1 MTHRR
6 TLAAT
11 LAIFLLPLLSR
22 GQLNLPSLAD
32 RGRQLPQLS
41 LAENGN
47 NGGGNN
53 RMRREPLFVEN
64 QGQWNPVARYLCQ
77 VPGLD
82 LWITDGG
89 MTFDYYEIL
98 EGESAKG
105 DLQNLANASFDLLQN
120 GRRRGTVVR
129 MSVAN
134 GLRSARTVAE
144 ELETTSF
151 TWINAAGEGIT
162 SRGGKRTRIEN
173 IRPGVDAVIYTE
185 GGNPRYDFVVKPG
198 ANPSDIQLQFE
209 GATNVRVT
217 EDGALSIAISLGE
230 RRQEGL
236 FAYQVVNGN
245 KQQVACS
252 FRSLGGGRVGF
263 RLGQYDMSRP
273 LVIDPIIA
281 GSYSGGSGTETKA
294 PDTDFGISGWLSA
307 GRDVQNGMALM
318 VGASPS
324 TNFPVTTGAY
334 DQTLNGTLD
343 GVIAILEEG
352 TGTVLRATFIGG
364 SDADAVAGADVA
376 SDGSIWIIGSTR
388 STNFPVTPTA
398 FQNSYGTA
406 DTRGRGFIA
415 RLNSTLSSLNYASY
429 INGGSGSRTIGQSI
443 RADGSDIWF
452 AGSTTGATLP
462 TTADAFAPVARFD
475 NSEIAGFTPENLY
488 FGRLSNNQLS
498 LSYLSYINV
507 PAENNEARTEDS
519 EKGGRKILAGDGIDN
534 GSGAIGST
542 AGFPVIDINRDGDL
556 AITAQHFS
564 GDMPLTSNAWQPVR
578 FTASSTRGGWL
589 GIFSTNGTYLEY
601 GTYFGSPTANSN
613 VVPFSVLMEENG
625 VVSVGGFITGASSW
639 ETTAGALNRVPSGT
653 ADAFLFEINSD
664 EELTFST
671 LIGGSG
677 SDIILSN
684 HLKDPCGRFVV
695 PLRTSS
701 TDFPVT
707 PNALKLSVEGT
718 DGAIVLLS
726 SDGDSLLY
734 GTYIGGSGTDLHPTL
749 TNVENG
755 LISGYMQ
762 TNTPGMLVT
771 SDEDGQTSLAG
782 GSDFYYFE
790 LFPDEIY
797 ITIPET
803 LRVDCANRDLPV
815 FWSGGHALIDCSPGY
830 EVILGALSNSGEF
843 TPFDTVNST
852 DGEWNGEVPPSLEPG
867 TYRVA
872 MYHRELGFPFDTSST
887 FEVETTGGGGITNF
901 AITGQGGG
909 QIPFCPDED
918 ISAGWSFNAASRP
931 CLEGK
936 LLRFE
941 LQDTLGGTVA
951 DLGTSL
957 VTDRTF
963 NGTIPQ
969 GVDVGAYRLVAFDA
983 ESDLL
988 LGSSGVIQLSQ
999 GELASDNGGKPL
1011 RSIAFGRVPARDFRD
1026 TTLFLVNT
1034 SSTCPLIIDAG
1045 TLRFESGDIS
1055 PNPEFRLMEVLPN
1068 TQRNPITKDWMLAPG
1083 GRDSVRVR
1091 FQPVRGGSRRATIRI
1106 ATDRR
1111 STQIPGVTAR
1121 GEFYWDFFGT
1131 GAVGIEVVATDN
1143 LPGLLRFD
1151 PVIIGGEADEEALVL
1166 ENTSVDPLSITA
1178 ITFDNPD
1185 FALAPPSTNI
1195 LPLIV
1200 EPGKRAEIILSHTA
1214 TAGSQPGVRRGK
1226 ATLTISSGE
1235 KLIAELE
1242 GIAGKRELSATP
1254 TQITLKGEA
1263 GRVVRSFAI
1272 LSNTGTLPVTI
1283 SSISL
1288 QNNSPELQL
1297 RTPDRNVIEPGNF
1310 EFVELTWFSGS
1321 GSITDALIVESNRV
1335 GGTLVVPINGIVSGA
1350 ERDQVDQFNISAR
1363 GVAGEEEGGLH
1374 VWPNPARQTLS
1385 INGDLAGL
1393 SEGTIYDA
1401 AGRVIYQFDL
1411 KSSGVI
1417 LDVGMIPPGFYMVRL
1432 SGESKS
1438 RTLPITILR

>member
-1 MTHRR
+1 MSHRR
-6 TLAAT
+6 TIVAT
-11 LAIFLLPLLSR
+11 FAIFLLPLLSR
-22 GQLNLPSLAD
+22 GQQSLPSLAD
-32 RGRQLPQLS
+32 GGRQLPLLS
-41 LAENGN
+41 SAENGN
-47 NGGGNN
+47 RIGGG
-53 RMRREPLFVEN
+53 PLFVEN
-64 QGQWNPVARYLCQ
+64 RGQWNAAARYLCQ

-89 MTFDYYEIL
+89 MTFDYYEIIK
-98 EGESAKG
+98 GESTQG
-105 DLQNLANASFDLLQN
+105 DLQNMADNSFDLLQN

-134 GLRSARTVAE
+134 GLTSARTVAE

-151 TWINAAGEGIT
+151 TWISATGKEVT
-162 SRGGKRTRIEN
+162 SRGGRRARIEN
-173 IRPGVDAVIYTE
+173 IRPGVDALIYIE
-185 GGNPRYDFVVKPG
+185 RGNPRYDLVLKPG
-198 ANPSDIQLQFE
+198 ANPSDLQLQFE
-209 GATNVRVT
+209 GTTNIRVT
-217 EDGALSIAISLGE
+217 DDGALSITTSLGE

-236 FAYQVVNGN
+236 FAYQLIDGN

-252 FRSLGGGRVGF
+252 FRSLGSGKVGF
-263 RLGQYDMSRP
+263 RVGQYDKSRP
-273 LVIDPIIA
+273 LVIDPIIT
-281 GSYSGGSGTETKA
+281 GSYSGGSGTETKSPEA
-294 PDTDFGISGWLSA
+294 DFGISGWLSA
-307 GRDVQNGMALM
+307 GREVKNGMALM

-398 FQNSYGTA
+398 FQNSYGSA

-415 RLNSTLSSLNYASY
+415 RLNSTLTSLTYASY
-429 INGGSGSRTIGQSI
+429 INGGAGFRTIGQSI
-443 RADGSDIWF
+443 RTDGSDVWF
-452 AGSTTGATLP
+452 AGSTTGASLP
-462 TTADAFAPVARFD
+462 TTANAFAPEARFD
-475 NSEIAGFTPENLY
+475 NSEIPGFTSENLY
-488 FGRLSNNQLS
+488 FGRLNNNQLS

-507 PAENNEARTEDS
+507 PAEDISAKAEGS

-534 GSGAIGST
+534 SSGAIG
-542 AGFPVIDINRDGDL
+542 AAAAFPVIDVNNDGDV
-556 AITAQHFS
+556 AVTAQHFS
-564 GDMPLTSNAWQPVR
+564 GDMPLTANAWQPTR
-578 FTASSTRGGWL
+578 FTATSTRGGWL
-589 GIFSTNGTYLEY
+589 GIFSSNGTFLEY

-613 VVPFSVLMEENG
+613 AAPFSILLEESG
-625 VVSVGGFITGASSW
+625 VVSVGGFVSSASSW
-639 ETTAGALNRVPSGT
+639 ETTEGALNRTLSGS
-653 ADAFLFEINSD
+653 ADAFLFEIDAD

-677 SDIILSN
+677 SDVIISN

-695 PLRTSS
+695 GLRTSS

-707 PNALKLSVEGT
+707 PNGLKLSVEGT

-726 SDGDSLLY
+726 PDGDSLLY
-734 GTYIGGSGTDLHPTL
+734 GTYLGGSGTDLQPTF
-749 TNVENG
+749 TNVGNG

-771 SDEDGQTSLAG
+771 SDEDGQISLAG

-815 FWSGGHALIDCSPGY
+815 FWSGGRGLIDCSPGY
-830 EVILGALSNSGEF
+830 EVILGALSNNGEF
-843 TPFDTVNST
+843 TPFDTVSST
-852 DGEWNGEVPPSLEPG
+852 DGEWSGDVPPSLEPG
-867 TYRVA
+867 TYRVV
-872 MYHRELGFPFDTSST
+872 MYHRELGFAFDTSST

-901 AITGQGGG
+901 TITGHGGG
-909 QIPFCPDED
+909 QILLCPDED
-918 ISAGWSFNAASRP
+918 ISAGWSFDPASRP

-936 LLRFE
+936 LIRFE
-941 LQDTLGGTVA
+941 LHDTLGGTVA
-951 DLGTSL
+951 DLGTAL
-957 VTDRTF
+957 FTDRTF
-963 NGTIPQ
+963 SGTIPQ

-983 ESDLL
+983 ESNLL
-988 LGSSGVIQLSQ
+988 LGSSGVVLLSQ

-1055 PNPEFRLMEVLPN
+1055 PSPEFRLMEVLPN
-1068 TQRNPITKDWMLAPG
+1068 TQRDPVTKDWILPPG

-1131 GAVGIEVVATDN
+1131 GAVGIEVVGTNN

-1151 PVIIGGEADEEALVL
+1151 PVIIGGEADEETLVL

-1178 ITFDNPD
+1178 IAFDNPA
-1185 FALAPPSTNI
+1185 FAIALASTNI

-1214 TAGSQPGVRRGK
+1214 AAGSQPGVSRGK

-1242 GIAGKRELSATP
+1242 GIVGKRELSATP

-1263 GRVVRSFAI
+1263 GGVVRSFAI
-1272 LSNTGTLPVTI
+1272 LSNTGTLPVAI

-1288 QNNSPELQL
+1288 QNNSPELQV
-1297 RTPDRNVIEPGNF
+1297 RTPDRSVIEPGSF

-1321 GSITDALIVESNRV
+1321 SSVSDALVVESNRV
-1335 GGTLVVPINGIVSGA
+1335 GGTLVIPINGIVSGA
-1350 ERDQVDQFNISAR
+1350 ERDQVDPFGISAR
-1363 GVAGEEEGGLH
+1363 GVAGEEASDLQI
-1374 VWPNPARQTLS
+1374 WPNPARQMVS
-1385 INGDLAGL
+1385 ITGDLAGL
-1393 SEGTIYDA
+1393 SEGKIYDA
-1401 AGRVIYQFDL
+1401 AGRVIYRFDL
-1411 KSSGVI
+1411 KSVGTSF
-1417 LDVGMIPPGFYMVRL
+1417 DVGKIPPGFYMVHL
-1432 SGESKS
+1432 SGESGS